1 MLRITLIHQ
10 DKETVTLG
18 LDGNL
23 VGASVSTLKNEC
35 LDYRDKNNMTVIL
48 DFSGVFYIDPNGVRI
63 LESINDEKLRIV
75 NCPMFI
81 EKLLENLPSMKKGD
95 A

>member
-10 DKETVTLG
+10 DNETVTLG

-23 VGASVSTLKNEC
+23 VGAFVSTLRNEC
-35 LDYRDKNNMTVIL
+35 LDYKNKKNMTVIL
-48 DFSGVFYIDPNGVRI
+48 DFSEVYYIDPNGVRI
-63 LESINDEKLRIV
+63 LESIYDEKLRIV

-81 EKLLENLPSMKKGD
+81 EKLLENLLSMKKGD
-95 A
+95 V